1 MTAVHGNAAEI
12 QKKKKK
18 DRLQRIDLEPAVKIY
33 ISCTL

>member
-18 DRLQRIDLEPAVKIY
+18 RQATENRVRVCSKDLH
-33 ISCTL
+33 